1 MGLDAEFLAV
11 LACPV
16 CKAELAQNGDELT
29 CTSCGRHYPVRE
41 GIPVLLESEARADP
55 E

>member
-16 CKAELAQNGDELT
+16 CKAELSAEGDELL
-29 CTSCGRHYPVRE
+29 CGSCGRRYPVRD
-41 GIPVLLESEARADP
+41 GVPVLLESEARTEA